1 MYSLQKASMWK
12 RISAALFDF
21 VFLVIIAVGI
31 AFCLSSLLGYQ
42 TQYDLLEDRYNK
54 IETEYG
60 VDFDMTSEEY
70 QALSEETRAQLDEA
84 LAKASAAI
92 ENDDEARRLF
102 NMLFTLSIVILSFSI
117 LIAYLLLEL
126 LVPIW
131 FKNGQT
137 LGKKI
142 FGVALM
148 REDGIKVSPLLLFI
162 RTLLGKYTLETMLPV
177 LILMMLFFGI
187 PDPLGMIIMVVLA
200 LTQVIMFLFTKTR
213 ALIHDRLSHTVCV
226 DFATQMIFET
236 PEELIEY
243 KKKLQEKMAQ
253 NAPY

>member
-21 VFLVIIAVGI
+21 VFLVIVAVGI

-54 IETEYG
+54 IEAEYG

-92 ENDDEARRLF
+92 ENDEEARRLF

-126 LVPIW
+126 LVP
-131 FKNGQT
+131 
-137 LGKKI
+137 L
-142 FGVALM
+142 
-148 REDGIKVSPLLLFI
+148 
-162 RTLLGKYTLETMLPV
+162 
-177 LILMMLFFGI
+177 
-187 PDPLGMIIMVVLA
+187 
-200 LTQVIMFLFTKTR
+200 
-213 ALIHDRLSHTVCV
+213 
-226 DFATQMIFET
+226 
-236 PEELIEY
+236 
-243 KKKLQEKMAQ
+243 
-253 NAPY
+253 